1 MGRGM
6 WRGIVGS
13 SGWRGQGRCAN
24 TQGQQYI
31 GSAGTGYC
39 DGQVGATWTV
49 SEEVAK
55 EEEWAQAL
63 VANGNEHKRGL

>member
-1 MGRGM
+1 M
-6 WRGIVGS
+6 
-13 SGWRGQGRCAN
+13 
-24 TQGQQYI
+24 
-31 GSAGTGYC
+31 GSASAGYC
-39 DGQVGATWTV
+39 DGQAGATWIV